1 VAEPEPEHLR
11 HSFPSPL
18 TYHGIYSD
26 KPDEFWTWLEM
37 SNIDGLMYVENDDA
51 FEFFL
56 IKPNSIHA
64 RLEGEFWTMSFIL

>member
-1 VAEPEPEHLR
+1 
-11 HSFPSPL
+11 
-18 TYHGIYSD
+18 
-26 KPDEFWTWLEM
+26 M